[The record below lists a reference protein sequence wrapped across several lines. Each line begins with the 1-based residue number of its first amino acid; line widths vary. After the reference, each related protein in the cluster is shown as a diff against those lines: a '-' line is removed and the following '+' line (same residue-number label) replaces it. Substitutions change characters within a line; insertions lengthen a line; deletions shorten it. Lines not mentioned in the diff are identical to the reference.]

1 VAAALVSDI
10 KDIAF
15 KGDTDASGAA
25 SRDQDAKPS
34 DAHWLGL
41 HSDLACLCELAAAKA
56 LLQGEALR
64 LAVVDVGAQLRSF
77 FSWLYLVWN
86 QLEGTNKV

>member
-1 VAAALVSDI
+1 MSDI

-15 KGDTDASGAA
+15 TGETSASGGAA
-25 SRDQDAKPS
+25 NKDQDEMCI

-41 HSDLACLCELAAAKA
+41 HSDVACLTELAAAKA

-86 QLEGTNKV
+86 QLDGTSKV